1 MNITF
6 NYTRDIYYL
15 NHKLINMGQFLGADM
30 YLYCPT
36 PFAPPLYCPTPILF
50 PILKYYR
57 DLSTYHLDIGKTL
70 LAKNNFQKYLSLM
83 MN

>member
-30 YLYCPT
+30 YLYSPT
-36 PFAPPLYCPTPILF
+36 PFAPPLYGPTPILVL
-50 PILKYYR
+50 ILKYYR
-57 DLSTYHLDIGKTL
+57 SDPQYQHL
-70 LAKNNFQKYLSLM
+70 
-83 MN
+83 